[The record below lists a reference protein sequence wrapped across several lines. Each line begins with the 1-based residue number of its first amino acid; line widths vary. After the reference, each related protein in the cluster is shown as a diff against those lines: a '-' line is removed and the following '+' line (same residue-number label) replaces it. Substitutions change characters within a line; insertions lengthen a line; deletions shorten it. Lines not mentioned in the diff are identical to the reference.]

1 MRSPIQRECLVSI
14 TQQECFKYWGQNK
27 RIDQVGSVVT
37 RSSYSIPFCSFNSI
51 QSNKYLLRTYV
62 MPCATRALWGL
73 QEKTSTCNKKENAR
87 PNVITRSTVVKKAVQ
102 CPCLAGP
109 ESSQQPQNKWALHS
123 QRLTCPLTVR
133 AKRRFTLEMH
143 LSPSPRKLISEIC
156 NGP

>member
-37 RSSYSIPFCSFNSI
+37 QSSYSIPFCSFNSI

-73 QEKTSTCNKKENAR
+73 QEKTSTYNKKENAR
-87 PNVITRSTVVKKAVQ
+87 PNVII
-102 CPCLAGP
+102 CPLWLRRQYSVLVWAGP
-109 ESSQQPQNKWALHS
+109 ESS
-123 QRLTCPLTVR
+123 
-133 AKRRFTLEMH
+133 
-143 LSPSPRKLISEIC
+143 
-156 NGP
+156 